1 MLNPQSL
8 TFDEGDFHLLADFL
22 GVGGGHKFPPVLG
35 PACGRRRE
43 RCVRV
48 PGGYGWGDLF
58 CGGQRF
64 GGDGGLY
71 GGRERSLQT
80 ATTGEE
86 KHCDLV
92 QLSQIVKKIQILNKY
107 LLHRQCV

>member
-1 MLNPQSL
+1 MLNLQSL
-8 TFDEGDFHLLADFL
+8 TFDEGDFHLFADFL
-22 GVGGGHKFPPVLG
+22 GVGGGHQFPPVLG

-43 RCVRV
+43 RCVGV

-64 GGDGGLY
+64 GGDGRLY
-71 GGRERSLQT
+71 GGRERSLQA

-92 QLSQIVKKIQILNKY
+92 QLSSY
-107 LLHRQCV
+107 RQKFNS